1 MAHCKSV
8 HGRVVGGSH
17 FVILGE
23 TWEGVG
29 QCLLVHARL
38 SRAFHTRQLDHTT
51 ISKRRSNMASSSRQ
65 NERPSAFLSRMAE
78 RFSNPDKRWIFT
90 AEEIERS
97 PSRIHGVDAEKEMG
111 YRQSTANF
119 IQDMGHRLK
128 L

>member
-1 MAHCKSV
+1 M

-23 TWEGVG
+23 TRKGVV
-29 QCLLVHARL
+29 QCLFVHARL
-38 SRAFHTRQLDHTT
+38 SRAFRMRKRDHT
-51 ISKRRSNMASSSRQ
+51 IRRRSNMASSSRQ
-65 NERPSAFLSRMAE
+65 NERPSVVLSRME
-78 RFSNPDKRWIFT
+78 DRLSNPEKRWIFT
-90 AEEIERS
+90 ADEVERS
-97 PSRIHGVDAEKEMG
+97 PSRIHGIDTEKEMG